1 MNKPGAR
8 IHTETRRAARVPL
21 IVALMMTV
29 VTITAATDV
38 SFRAKRGIL
47 DVPVERPAKT
57 IASRRPVAAPQ
68 DTGRPAVT
76 LLYQN
81 FPNPFPT
88 IESRST
94 CIWFDLNRSAAVTLT
109 VHDVR
114 GNVVRQLLP
123 TPSSPPFFS
132 PGRYGRSSP
141 SSGTGCDPA
150 FTWDGR
156 ADDGTVVP
164 RGVYLIRLRAGGT
177 ESIKKAVFQ
186 GA

>member
-1 MNKPGAR
+1 MRSEGAR
-8 IHTETRRAARVPL
+8 QIDATSGRVARAPWVVAIAIAVVLGTAVVAVAHTPPSSY
-21 IVALMMTV
+21 
-29 VTITAATDV
+29 ATDG
-38 SFRAKRGIL
+38 AL
-47 DVPVERPAKT
+47 RPE
-57 IASRRPVAAPQ
+57 IAPQ

-88 IESRST
+88 IESRTT
-94 CIWFDLNRSAAVTLT
+94 CIWFDLNRSAAVKLT
-109 VHDVR
+109 VHDIR
-114 GNVVRQLLP
+114 GNLVRQLLP
-123 TPSSPPFFS
+123 SASSPPVFP
-132 PGRYGRSSP
+132 PGRYGRASP
-141 SSGTGCDPA
+141 SSGTGCDPTL
-150 FTWDGR
+150 TWDGH